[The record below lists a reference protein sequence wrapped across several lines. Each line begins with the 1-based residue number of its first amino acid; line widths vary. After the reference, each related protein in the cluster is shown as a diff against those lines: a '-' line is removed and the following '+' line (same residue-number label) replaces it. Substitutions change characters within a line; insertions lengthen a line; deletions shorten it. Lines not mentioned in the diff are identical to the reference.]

1 MSTKV
6 SSFKRYSQDHFV
18 PDVSEDTAAQ
28 RRLRGQ
34 LEQIDYTAYAS
45 NKEVVGAMLGHAD
58 AQKFQRILEIV
69 LKHARHNQYRFVLT
83 ASRGP
88 GEYDIAMVDMT
99 AKGGFEVGSGHYP
112 LIVLLHAAWLGG
124 LWYLVLPATVSWPWI
139 MAYLVLEAARGWII
153 AALGNR
159 WTTRIIVV
167 PGETLIDEGP
177 YKYFRHPNYLVVA
190 GEIFIL
196 PMAFGLWWYAV
207 PFAALNAALLY
218 WRIRSED
225 AALAPLRQE
234 IAQSPE
240 DPTA

>member
-1 MSTKV
+1 MWTNVLILSLVT
-6 SSFKRYSQDHFV
+6 
-18 PDVSEDTAAQ
+18 AQ
-28 RRLRGQ
+28 RLIELYIAQRNTKRL
-34 LEQIDYTAYAS
+34 I
-45 NKEVVGAMLGHAD
+45 
-58 AQKFQRILEIV
+58 
-69 LKHARHNQYRFVLT
+69 
-83 ASRGP
+83 
-88 GEYDIAMVDMT
+88 

-112 LIVLLHAAWLGG
+112 LIVALHTVWLAG
-124 LWYLVLPATVSWPWI
+124 LWYLVLTAEVSWPWI

-167 PGETLIDEGP
+167 PGETLVDEGP

-207 PFAALNAALLY
+207 IFAVLNAAVL
-218 WRIRSED
+218 WFRIKAED
-225 AALAPLRQE
+225 AALKPLRDE
-234 IAQSPE
+234 IAQSP